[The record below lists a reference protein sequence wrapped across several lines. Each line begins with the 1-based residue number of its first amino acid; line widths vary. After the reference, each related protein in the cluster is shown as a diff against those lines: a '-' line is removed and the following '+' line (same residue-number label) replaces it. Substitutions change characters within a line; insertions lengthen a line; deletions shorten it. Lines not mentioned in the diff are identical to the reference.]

1 MISATILFQAEIGK
15 KIKQILSNSPEAE
28 LLLCASSLSSK
39 NDRILKNKQ
48 RKKCISIRQIIRL
61 IMMKMKMKMK

>member
-1 MISATILFQAEIGK
+1 MISTTILFQAEIGK

-28 LLLCASSLSSK
+28 LLLCPSSLSSK